1 MRKSII
7 TILGVILITLLLG
20 IALADPWETYK
31 NTAYSRS
38 DVVIGPTFDFTTSA
52 AGTTTLTNGATIP
65 SGEVLAGDV
74 TGTASRIAV
83 GSFIDTAYGL
93 KNSTAN
99 KAQVNI
105 SANMGLR
112 LGTGATAGS
121 IEVYPGDGID
131 VGASGTAVDVTDI
144 VDQAYGIDETTTNNI
159 GINLTADKGLEFG
172 TGVVEGSLQVEAG
185 NGIKLSS
192 SGIAVEPT
200 DIIDVSYG
208 LMDSSDDIRINLTPN
223 AGLEFSAVGA
233 TLGSL
238 GINLDGYSL
247 SLGASGLKVNSTD
260 TIEVAGIV
268 ASSTSYLNDTTV
280 GSGDALTVTT
290 ADKLTVATV
299 IVPVYETFSFPI
311 TNQSVD
317 EYAFVSDDAWWLVK
331 AEEIHSVAGTAVAPT
346 AANLTIRICDDNEA
360 PNAGINATTAVIPL
374 NDAVNNINTASLN
387 SSNSLIAD
395 GDMIAFDYSGT
406 MTAVRGVVTLTL
418 RRM

>member
-1 MRKSII
+1 MKKSII
-7 TILGVILITLLLG
+7 TILSVILITLLFG

-52 AGTTTLTNGATIP
+52 TGTTTFTNGATIP

-99 KAQVNI
+99 KVQMNI
-105 SANMGLR
+105 
-112 LGTGATAGS
+112 
-121 IEVYPGDGID
+121 
-131 VGASGTAVDVTDI
+131 
-144 VDQAYGIDETTTNNI
+144 
-159 GINLTADKGLEFG
+159 TADKGLEFG
-172 TGVVEGSLQVEAG
+172 IGAATGSLQVEAG

-192 SGIAVEPT
+192 SGVAVEPT
-200 DIIDVSYG
+200 DIISTSYG

-223 AGLEFSAVGA
+223 AGLEFSAVAA

-247 SLGASGLKVNSTD
+247 ALGASGVKVNNTD

-280 GSGDALTVTT
+280 GSGDALSVTT

-317 EYAFVSDDAWWLVK
+317 EYAFIADDAWWLVK
-331 AEEIHSVAGTAVAPT
+331 AEEVHSVAGTATAPT

-387 SSNSLIAD
+387 NTNSLIAN
-395 GDMIAFDYSGT
+395 GDMIAFDYAGDLA
-406 MTAVRGVVTLTL
+406 AVRGVVTLTL